1 MREDSLSGDHRAMP
15 PGYYGWVSKMLV
27 PGLELHTY
35 NPSYLGGRHRR
46 ITASLSKNRRS
57 YPKNK

>member
-1 MREDSLSGDHRAMP
+1 MP